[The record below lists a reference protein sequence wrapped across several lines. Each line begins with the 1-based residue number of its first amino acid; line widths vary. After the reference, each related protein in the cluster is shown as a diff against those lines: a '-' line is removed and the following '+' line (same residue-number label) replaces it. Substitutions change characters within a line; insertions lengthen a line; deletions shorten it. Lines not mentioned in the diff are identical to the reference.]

1 MGRRAAFMVAER
13 TLTSQL
19 RRPSTLTLSAPLAA
33 WPAWASSS
41 DTFLGRKTWR
51 ATIAESNNVWPL
63 ITHSRQSQRMVT
75 PKGMERHAV

>member
-1 MGRRAAFMVAER
+1 MVAER

-19 RRPSTLTLSAPLAA
+19 RRPSTLTLSAPLAT

-41 DTFLGRKTWR
+41 VTFLGRKTWGVVL
-51 ATIAESNNVWPL
+51 AESNNAWPL
-63 ITHSRQSQRMVT
+63 ITHSRQSQRMVA